1 MTNIDWYKPC
11 AYNEPQKHLFH
22 REARKRLQALSEAL
36 CLPRHSYSIR
46 SNKAGVAV
54 AGEVTLHHESIYV
67 QISQPATGANT
78 GILIRTCEGRTD
90 YTGGPN
96 HFAPLSM
103 LDDLAALA
111 DKVSAIM
118 AAAAA
123 QRNVSTV
130 FRADASAD
138 QRSSLPGVGDSP
150 TAPSGGSKTWTIRC
164 IAHLPA
170 VNTVEV
176 EAQTLEKA
184 CEKAI
189 AAANDSPHWQTCDQ
203 IEQTFVDGYCEG
215 GLKTAVE
222 ILTDMKSDVPHAF
235 SEDGLKPRPTIKI
248 LVSRGIVQD
257 VTCDGAA
264 IVIVHDEDN
273 EAQASPSDSYE
284 PSEYRFPS

>member
-1 MTNIDWYKPC
+1 MTNIDWYKSC

-22 REARKRLQALSEAL
+22 REARKRLQALAEAL
-36 CLPRHSYSIR
+36 CLPRRSYSIR
-46 SNKAGVAV
+46 SNKGGVAA

-67 QISQPATGANT
+67 QISQPATGADS
-78 GILIRTCEGRTD
+78 GILIRSCQGRKD

-96 HFAPLSM
+96 RYAPLSI

-111 DKVSAIM
+111 DKVNAIM

-123 QRNVSTV
+123 QQNVSTV
-130 FRADASAD
+130 FRADTPAD
-138 QRSSLPGVGDSP
+138 QRSSHSETDGSP
-150 TAPSGGSKTWTIRC
+150 TAPSGEPKTWTIRC
-164 IAHLPA
+164 IAHLPT

-176 EAQTLEKA
+176 EAATLEEA

-189 AAANDSPHWQTCDQ
+189 AAANDSSHWETCNQ

-215 GLKTAVE
+215 RLKTAVD
-222 ILTDMKSDVPHAF
+222 ILTDMKSDVPYAF
-235 SEDGLKPRPTIKI
+235 SQDGLRPRPTIKI
-248 LVSRGIVQD
+248 LVSGGIVQD

-273 EAQASPSDSYE
+273 EAQTSPSDSYE